1 MAQFRLDK
9 LLCEKAAVTRSQARE
24 LIKQGRVT
32 ANGVVAKNTEQ
43 KYEAQTQL
51 CLDGTVLGAGGFR
64 YFLLNKPKNVLSTT
78 TDREQKTVVDIL
90 PDSVLR
96 KNFFPVG
103 RLDKDTTGLLLI
115 TDDGEFCHAVT
126 SPKKQI
132 PKVYEVFAN
141 GELTSEDTTAFAQ
154 GIVLRVGTACLPA
167 KLEIDEVNPR
177 RAFVEIYEGK
187 YHQVKRM
194 FASRGKPLEE
204 LNRIS
209 VGGLKIPENLEV
221 GGLCELSAEG
231 AMGVF
236 AK

>member
-43 KYEAQTQL
+43 KYEVQTQL

-78 TDREQKTVVDIL
+78 TYREQKTVVDIL

-141 GELTSEDTTAFAQ
+141 GELSSEDTTAFAQ
-154 GIVLRVGTACLPA
+154 GIVLRDGTACLPA
-167 KLEIDEVNPR
+167 KLEIDEHNTR
-177 RAFVEIYEGK
+177 HAFVEIYEGK

>member
-1 MAQFRLDK
+1 MAQLRLDK

-32 ANGVVAKNTEQ
+32 ANGVVAKNAEH
-43 KYEAQTQL
+43 KYEVQTQL
-51 CLDGTVLGAGGFR
+51 CLDGTVLGTGGFR
-64 YFLLNKPKNVLSTT
+64 YFLLNKPKNVLSAT
-78 TDREQKTVVDIL
+78 TDREQKTVVDML

-126 SPKKQI
+126 SPRKQI

-154 GIVLRVGTACLPA
+154 GIVLRDGTVCLPA
-167 KLEIDEVNPR
+167 KLEIDEDNSR
-177 RAFVEIYEGK
+177 HAFVEIYEGK

-194 FASRGKPLEE
+194 FASRGKPVEE

-209 VGGLKIPENLEV
+209 IGGLKIPENLEV
-221 GGLCELSAEG
+221 GAFCELSAEEVMQ
-231 AMGVF
+231 AF